1 MTLSTTEKTAVNAAL
16 LHAASQQ
23 IITRAVEEA
32 WPGKDVVLG
41 PQCPSVTSYVCRV
54 TVDGEDVIA
63 KYSWLGL
70 SLVSILRGS
79 GGTWEEVQEAQ
90 RAYVESSDLLT
101 GREAQNLEFLRKLGR
116 PRVCGT
122 AGLHRGVLLT
132 RIVPG
137 RPLAD
142 ELAVRPWETGVLLDA
157 VLDALGELHGPAGA
171 ECLREAA
178 PIGERSVVGVFRRK
192 FNGLSASTYLRS
204 LGQDSGL
211 LEHERQEVIELLQC
225 AVWRLLRM
233 TRAISSRQD
242 AVVFGDLKPEHVF
255 LDGMGLTF
263 IDPAVQWAAGPQPDI
278 AKLTGRALLLAVG
291 HPEPRAGRDIVQGVA
306 STLARHIAAL
316 PEHDRTAHLREVLVL
331 WLMDTVSILSTCLSA
346 PPGLPLAPHQQ
357 ALVAQARTVAG
368 VVDRVGALLV
378 GSMAGP
384 RLLDAVFS
392 EVEYTAGS
400 AR

>member
-1 MTLSTTEKTAVNAAL
+1 MTLTTSEKTAVDAAL

-23 IITRAVEEA
+23 MITRAVEEA
-32 WPGKDVVLG
+32 WPDKDVVLG

-54 TVDGEDVIA
+54 TVDGEEVIA
-63 KYSWLGL
+63 KYSWLGM
-70 SLVSILRGS
+70 SLVSILRGA

-90 RAYVESSDLLT
+90 RTYVESSDLLT
-101 GREAQNLEFLRKLGR
+101 GREARNLDFLRKLGR

-142 ELAVRPWETGVLLDA
+142 ELASRPRETGALLGA
-157 VLDALGELHGPAGA
+157 VLGALGELHRPGGA

-192 FNGLSASTYLRS
+192 FNGPSTSAYLRS
-204 LGQDSGL
+204 LGQDCGL
-211 LEHERQEVIELLQC
+211 QEHERQEVIDLMRT
-225 AVWRLLRM
+225 AVRRLLRM
-233 TRAISSRQD
+233 AGSISSSQD

-255 LDGMGLTF
+255 LDGPSLTF
-263 IDPAVQWAAGPQPDI
+263 IDPAVQWAAGPEPDI
-278 AKLTGRALLLAVG
+278 AKLTGRTLLLAVG
-291 HPEPRAGRDIVQGVA
+291 HPEPRAGREIVQGVA
-306 STLARHIAAL
+306 STLARHIAGL
-316 PEHDRTAHLREVLVL
+316 PEYERSARLREVLVL

-368 VVDRVGALLV
+368 VVDRVGAFLV
-378 GSMAGP
+378 GSMAGS
-384 RLLDAVFS
+384 RLLEAVFS
-392 EVEYTAGS
+392 EVEHTAGS
-400 AR
+400 PR